1 MKPLRNVDGVRAMF
15 SLRIFGSCYPPSGTD
30 LLRLAVLLGITPLG
44 SGKPTPK
51 PAPNVGQRWIK
62 QQHAEIRWRR
72 VTC

>member
-15 SLRIFGSCYPPSGTD
+15 SLRIFGSCIFEWQD